1 MIKGIRINK
10 SKIVHL
16 YHAAT
21 DRTDCGAGGMDS
33 VSANGGTATSDAVT
47 CKRCLKALAGQA
59 ERDHAEALELDAQ
72 LEQEAA
78 EVAQLLAETA
88 AQAETAIELARD
100 ADAHWILGDDALWRA
115 ADRVLLHCDVTV
127 SKRHPS
133 HEGPCFDSVA
143 STWRVEPVT
152 AKRSRRQGRAERR
165 SLRAKLRRTAPQTR
179 AAARARR
186 AQRGDARATAKTLLV
201 ATGVPQDV
209 AQRYAPAF
217 SRGVEAATVLTRVQ
231 TGEHRSKRVE
241 VKRYAWCQFVARLAT
256 YRPAAHEPH
265 LYFERAASRVRKM
278 ALQSTSGLVWI
289 DELAGMPA

>member
-10 SKIVHL
+10 STVVHR
-16 YHAAT
+16 YWVAS
-21 DRTDCGAGGMDS
+21 DRTDCGAGGMGDAS
-33 VSANGGTATSDAVT
+33 VNGGTVTSDAVT
-47 CKRCLKALAGQA
+47 CKRCLKALAAQA

-72 LEQEAA
+72 LEQAAA
-78 EVAQLLAETA
+78 EAAQLLAETA
-88 AQAETAIELARD
+88 AQADSAIELARD
-100 ADAHWILGDDALWRA
+100 ADAHWFLGDDGLWRG

-143 STWRVEPVT
+143 STWRVEPVEP
-152 AKRSRRQGRAERR
+152 KCSRRQGRAERR

-179 AAARARR
+179 AVARARR

-217 SRGVEAATVLTRVQ
+217 SRGVEAPTVPTRVR

-241 VKRYAWCQFVARLAT
+241 VKRYAWCQFVNRLHTFTPMARAGSSR
-256 YRPAAHEPH
+256 YREAVAAFHAARERVPA
-265 LYFERAASRVRKM
+265 
-278 ALQSTSGLVWI
+278 
-289 DELAGMPA
+289 